1 MTGVKICGITNL
13 EDAEASTLAGAD
25 AIGFIFYPE
34 SPRCITPDRAREIS
48 GKLPGRVC
56 RVGVFVDQ
64 EAEGVRRIAQICG
77 LDFIQLHGNESPD
90 YCRAFSPSVLIKA
103 VSIQKEEDLALLK
116 DYPVRAILADAHDPV
131 RRGGTGKTCDWNLAR
146 KAGERHRL
154 ILSGGLNPQNILP
167 AIETVRPLAVDI
179 GSGVEARPG
188 KKDPGK
194 IKELMAA
201 VRSLKDTGRP
211 SSGNNIFQKVSE
223 AGR

>member
-1 MTGVKICGITNL
+1 MITEVKICGITSL
-13 EDAEASTLAGAD
+13 EDAEAAMLAGAD

-34 SPRCITPDRAREIS
+34 SPRCISPDLAREIS
-48 GKLPGRVC
+48 GKLRGGVC
-56 RVGVFVDQ
+56 RVGVFVDHD
-64 EAEGVRRIAQICG
+64 AEEVRRIAQFCG
-77 LDFIQLHGNESPD
+77 LDFIQLHGNESLD

-116 DYPVRAILADAHDPV
+116 DYPVAAILADTRDPV

-167 AIETVRPLAVDI
+167 AIEAVHPLAVDI

-201 VRSLKDTGRP
+201 VRSFQDTGR
-211 SSGNNIFQKVSE
+211 SSSADNLFKKFEKV
-223 AGR
+223 